1 MKKKFLDI
9 AESKKMVI
17 HFFKKNG
24 YGLWRDNDEDNRIQN
39 KISMLFT
46 TNKNDGADPRLLEYV
61 PHIQG
66 WSINKDHVQDDTI
79 AITFVKDKQLKIKIH
94 KYLKCKTC

>member
-1 MKKKFLDI
+1 MKTKFLDI

-46 TNKNDGADPRLLEYV
+46 TNKNDGADPRLL
-61 PHIQG
+61 
-66 WSINKDHVQDDTI
+66 
-79 AITFVKDKQLKIKIH
+79 
-94 KYLKCKTC
+94 

>member
-1 MKKKFLDI
+1 MKTEFLDI
-9 AESKKMVI
+9 VEAKKMII

-24 YGLWRDNDEDNRIQN
+24 YKLWRDNDEDNRIEN

-46 TNKNDGADPRLLEYV
+46 TNKNGGADPRLLGYV

-66 WSINKDHVQDDTI
+66 LTIDMDHVEDDTI
-79 AITFVKDKQLKIKIH
+79 AITFLKNKQPFLKRIFSKSS
-94 KYLKCKTC
+94 TD